1 MPLLRKESYPILLG
15 LYRLLAEVEPSSL
28 FEKLDRRFNDLQVW
42 NPLFPWS
49 IYNLSL
55 TIFLDPPSP

>member
-15 LYRLLAEVEPSSL
+15 LYRLLTEVEPSSL

-42 NPLFPWS
+42 HPLIPRA
-49 IYNLSL
+49 IYELSL